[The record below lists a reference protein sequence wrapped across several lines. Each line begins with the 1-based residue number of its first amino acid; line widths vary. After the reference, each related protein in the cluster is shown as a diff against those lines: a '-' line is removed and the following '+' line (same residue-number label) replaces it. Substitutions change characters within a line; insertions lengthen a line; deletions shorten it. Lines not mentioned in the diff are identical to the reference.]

1 MTINPRMASGSC
13 LEEAVGVA
21 DGSCAA
27 QVSVVRGNEHAT
39 RAELEADTE
48 RMFGIFPEIKRFEN
62 ALRWTLSGGHEPPLG
77 LVPIIMQQVYR

>member
-1 MTINPRMASGSC
+1 VHDNQSTHGLGLKKPSGLPTARVRPRFPC
-13 LEEAVGVA
+13 
-21 DGSCAA
+21 
-27 QVSVVRGNEHAT
+27 GNEHAA

-48 RMFGIFPEIKRFEN
+48 RMFGIFLEIKRFEN